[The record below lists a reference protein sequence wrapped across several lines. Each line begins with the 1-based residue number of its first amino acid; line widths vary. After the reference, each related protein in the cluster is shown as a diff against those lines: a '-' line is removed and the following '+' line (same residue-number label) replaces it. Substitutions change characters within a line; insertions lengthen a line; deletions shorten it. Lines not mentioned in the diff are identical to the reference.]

1 MNGKIGWIILVLV
14 ITSICVV
21 FPATAVLNRPPLGG
35 TVYIGEQ
42 GLDFTTLAAPLIT
55 RIAWW
60 SPGSSFLT
68 QAPDYQITVNNPGNF
83 YISPNEFGSRTGTWY
98 CVSAANAVI
107 APAFT
112 VKDPQ
117 IGIRIEDTSI
127 NGDITDNGWVYRG
140 DEVRFR
146 IDSNLADIA
155 SRPGAVEPTVT
166 IKVQGPDG
174 GTYSAL
180 VNKAGVLTPLDV
192 SVSTTPFYNPG
203 PVWDTG
209 SSSYTPGTY
218 TIWAECNA
226 NRMKDNYNIV
236 GKTVSTQRPLR
247 VQEQNPLIGVT
258 VLTTSPTIQQTTKI
272 TTKATTI
279 VTIKPITIVST
290 TMATPVETVLS
301 PVTPAPSPT
310 PTKAA
315 GLCGWCA
322 VLGGVIGCALYGARR
337 P

>member
-1 MNGKIGWIILVLV
+1 MHMNEKIGWITLVLV

-21 FPATAVLNRPPLGG
+21 FPATAVLNTVPLGG

-42 GLDFTTLAAPLIT
+42 GLDVSAAVPPPNT
-55 RIAWW
+55 QVGWW
-60 SPGSSFLT
+60 NPGASYLT
-68 QAPDYQITVNNPGNF
+68 QPPDYSINVTEPLNF
-83 YISPNEFGSRTGTWY
+83 AISPSGFGSRTGNWY
-98 CVSAANAVI
+98 AM
-107 APAFT
+107 PAKTLAFN

-155 SRPGAVEPTVT
+155 GRPGAVEPTVT

-180 VNKAGVLTPLDV
+180 MNKAGVLTPLDV
-192 SVSTTPFYNPG
+192 RVSTTPFYTIT
-203 PVWDTG
+203 VWDTG

-247 VQEQNPLIGVT
+247 VQEQNPLIGAT

-272 TTKATTI
+272 TTKPTTVMTTRPATT
-279 VTIKPITIVST
+279 VLT
-290 TMATPVETVLS
+290 TMATPVETVQP
-301 PVTPAPSPT
+301 PVTTTPAPT

-322 VLGGVIGCALYGARR
+322 VLAGIIGCALYSARR

>member
-1 MNGKIGWIILVLV
+1 MNGKIGWITLVLV
-14 ITSICVV
+14 ITGICMV
-21 FPATAVLNRPPLGG
+21 FPATAVLNKVPTGG
-35 TVYIGEQ
+35 TVYIGEE
-42 GLDFTTLAAPLIT
+42 GLDISTPVAAPNT
-55 RIAWW
+55 QIAWW
-60 SPGSSFLT
+60 SPGASFDT
-68 QAPDYQITVNNPGNF
+68 QPPDYPITVTDPLN
-83 YISPNEFGSRTGTWY
+83 YAISPSVFGSRTGNWY
-98 CVSAANAVI
+98 AM
-107 APAFT
+107 PAKTLAFN

-117 IGIRIEDTSI
+117 IGIRIEDTTI

-140 DEVRFR
+140 DGVRFR

-192 SVSTTPFYNPG
+192 SVTTTPFYTG
-203 PVWDTG
+203 PVWNTG

-236 GKTVSTQRPLR
+236 GKTESTQRPLR
-247 VQEQNPLIGVT
+247 VQEQNPLIGAT

-279 VTIKPITIVST
+279 VTTKLATTVLT
-290 TMATPVETVLS
+290 TMATPVETVQS
-301 PVTPAPSPT
+301 PTTPSPT

-315 GLCGWCA
+315 GLSGWCA
-322 VLGGVIGCALYGARR
+322 VLAGIIGCALYGARR
-337 P
+337 R

>member
-1 MNGKIGWIILVLV
+1 MIMNGKIGWIMLVLV

-21 FPATAVLNRPPLGG
+21 FPATAVLNRVPTGG

-42 GLDFTTLAAPLIT
+42 GLDISIPVGALNTQVG
-55 RIAWW
+55 WW
-60 SPGSSFLT
+60 SPGASFLT
-68 QAPDYQITVNNPGNF
+68 QPPDYSINVTEPLNF
-83 YISPNEFGSRTGTWY
+83 FISPNEFAMRTGNWY
-98 CVSAANAVI
+98 AM
-107 APAFT
+107 PAKTLAFN

-146 IDSNLADIA
+146 IDGNLADITGRLGVVA
-155 SRPGAVEPTVT
+155 GEPTVT

-180 VNKAGVLTPLDV
+180 MNKAGVLTPLDV
-192 SVSTTPFYNPG
+192 SVTTTPFYNPG

-236 GKTVSTQRPLR
+236 GKTVSAQRPLR

-258 VLTTSPTIQQTTKI
+258 VLTTSPTNQQTTKI
-272 TTKATTI
+272 TTKPTTI
-279 VTIKPITIVST
+279 VTTKPATTVLTI
-290 TMATPVETVLS
+290 MATPVETAQS
-301 PVTPAPSPT
+301 PITPSPT
-310 PTKAA
+310 PTKAS
-315 GLCGWCA
+315 GLSGLCA
-322 VLGGVIGCALYGARR
+322 VLAGIIGCALYGVRR
-337 P
+337 R

>member
-1 MNGKIGWIILVLV
+1 MNGKIGWITLVII
-14 ITSICVV
+14 ITSICGV
-21 FPATAVLNRPPLGG
+21 FPATAVLNRVPTGG
-35 TVYIGEQ
+35 TVYIGEE
-42 GLDFTTLAAPLIT
+42 GLDISIPLGAT
-55 RIAWW
+55 NTQVGWW
-60 SPGSSFLT
+60 NPGASFLT
-68 QAPDYQITVNNPGNF
+68 QPPDYTINVTEPLNF
-83 YISPNEFGSRTGTWY
+83 FISPNVFAMRTGNWY
-98 CVSAANAVI
+98 AM
-107 APAFT
+107 PAKALAFN

-155 SRPGAVEPTVT
+155 GRPGAGAVEPTVT

-180 VNKAGVLTPLDV
+180 MNKAGVLTPLDV

-236 GKTVSTQRPLR
+236 GKTVSAQRYLR

-258 VLTTSPTIQQTTKI
+258 VLTTSPTNQQTTKI
-272 TTKATTI
+272 TIKPTTI
-279 VTIKPITIVST
+279 VTTKPTTTVLT
-290 TMATPVETVLS
+290 TMATPVETVQS
-301 PVTPAPSPT
+301 PISTTPAPT

-315 GLCGWCA
+315 GLSGWCA
-322 VLGGVIGCALYGARR
+322 VLAGIIGCALYGARR
-337 P
+337 R

>member
-1 MNGKIGWIILVLV
+1 MNEKIGWITLVLV

-21 FPATAVLNRPPLGG
+21 FPATAVLNRVPAGG

-42 GLDFTTLAAPLIT
+42 GLDVSAAVPPPNT
-55 RIAWW
+55 QVGWW
-60 SPGSSFLT
+60 SPGAAYPT
-68 QAPDYQITVNNPGNF
+68 NPPDYTINVTEPLNF
-83 YISPNEFGSRTGTWY
+83 FISPNEFTMRTGNWY
-98 CVSAANAVI
+98 AM
-107 APAFT
+107 PAKTLVAFN

-127 NGDITDNGWVYRG
+127 NGGGDITDNGWVYRG

-146 IDSNLADIA
+146 IDGNLADIA
-155 SRPGAVEPTVT
+155 GRTLVGATEPTVT

-174 GTYSAL
+174 GIYSAL
-180 VNKAGVLTPLDV
+180 VDKKGVPSSLDFKV
-192 SVSTTPFYNPG
+192 ITTPFYTG
-203 PVWDTG
+203 SVWDTG

-247 VQEQNPLIGVT
+247 VQEQNPLIGVI
-258 VLTTSPTIQQTTKI
+258 VLTTSPTNQQTTKI
-272 TTKATTI
+272 TIKPTTI
-279 VTIKPITIVST
+279 VTTKPTTTVLT
-290 TMATPVETVLS
+290 TMVTPVETVQS
-301 PVTPAPSPT
+301 PTTPSPT

-315 GLCGWCA
+315 GLSGWCA
-322 VLGGVIGCALYGARR
+322 VLAGIIGCALYGERR
-337 P
+337 R

>member
-1 MNGKIGWIILVLV
+1 M
-14 ITSICVV
+14 
-21 FPATAVLNRPPLGG
+21 PAK
-35 TVYIGEQ
+35 
-42 GLDFTTLAAPLIT
+42 TLA
-55 RIAWW
+55 
-60 SPGSSFLT
+60 F
-68 QAPDYQITVNNPGNF
+68 N
-83 YISPNEFGSRTGTWY
+83 
-98 CVSAANAVI
+98 
-107 APAFT
+107 

-155 SRPGAVEPTVT
+155 SRALVGPTEPTVT

-174 GTYSAL
+174 GIYSAL
-180 VNKAGVLTPLDV
+180 VDKNVPSSLDFKV
-192 SVSTTPFYNPG
+192 TTTPFYTG
-203 PVWDTG
+203 TIWDTG

-258 VLTTSPTIQQTTKI
+258 VLSTSPTIQQTTKI
-272 TTKATTI
+272 T
-279 VTIKPITIVST
+279 IKPTTVVTTKPTTTVST
-290 TMATPVETVLS
+290 TMATPVETVQS
-301 PVTPAPSPT
+301 PTSTTPAPT

-315 GLCGWCA
+315 GLSGWCA
-322 VLGGVIGCALYGARR
+322 VLAGIIGCALYGARR
-337 P
+337 R

>member
-1 MNGKIGWIILVLV
+1 MNGKIGWIMLVLV
-14 ITSICVV
+14 ITSIFVV
-21 FPATAVLNRPPLGG
+21 SPATAVLNRVPTGG

-42 GLDFTTLAAPLIT
+42 GLDISAPVAVPNT
-55 RIAWW
+55 VVAWW
-60 SPGSSFLT
+60 SPGASFGT
-68 QAPDYQITVNNPGNF
+68 QDPDERVTVTDPLNF
-83 YISPNEFGSRTGTWY
+83 AISPMEFGQRTGSWY
-98 CVSAANAVI
+98 VW
-107 APAFT
+107 PAKTLAFN

-155 SRPGAVEPTVT
+155 GRPGAGEPTVT

-180 VNKAGVLTPLDV
+180 MNKTGLLTLLDV
-192 SVSTTPFYNPG
+192 SVFTTPFYTV

-247 VQEQNPLIGVT
+247 VQEQNPLIGAT
-258 VLTTSPTIQQTTKI
+258 VLTTSPTIQQTIKI
-272 TTKATTI
+272 TTKPTTI
-279 VTIKPITIVST
+279 VTTKPTTAVPT
-290 TMATPVETVLS
+290 TMAIPVETIQS
-301 PVTPAPSPT
+301 PITPTPSPT

-322 VLGGVIGCALYGARR
+322 VLAGVIGCALYGARR

>member
-1 MNGKIGWIILVLV
+1 MNGKIGWILLVLV

-21 FPATAVLNRPPLGG
+21 FPATAVLNKVPTGG
-35 TVYIGEQ
+35 TVYIGEE
-42 GLDFTTLAAPLIT
+42 GLDISTPVAAPNT
-55 RIAWW
+55 QIAWW
-60 SPGSSFLT
+60 SPGASFDT
-68 QAPDYQITVNNPGNF
+68 QPPDYPITITDPLNF
-83 YISPNEFGSRTGTWY
+83 AISPSVFGSRTGNWY
-98 CVSAANAVI
+98 AM
-107 APAFT
+107 PAKTLAFN

-155 SRPGAVEPTVT
+155 SRALVGPTEPTVT

-174 GTYSAL
+174 GIYSAL
-180 VNKAGVLTPLDV
+180 VDKNVPSSLDFKV
-192 SVSTTPFYNPG
+192 TTTPFYTG
-203 PVWDTG
+203 IVWDTG

-218 TIWAECNA
+218 SIWAECNA

-258 VLTTSPTIQQTTKI
+258 VISTRPTIQQTTKI
-272 TTKATTI
+272 TTKPMTI
-279 VTIKPITIVST
+279 VTTKPATTVLT
-290 TMATPVETVLS
+290 TMATPVETVQS
-301 PVTPAPSPT
+301 PTSTTPAPT

-315 GLCGWCA
+315 GLSGWCA
-322 VLGGVIGCALYGARR
+322 VLAGITGCALYGARHR
-337 P
+337 

>member
-1 MNGKIGWIILVLV
+1 MNGKIGWITLVLV
-14 ITSICVV
+14 ITSIWVV
-21 FPATAVLNRPPLGG
+21 SPAMAVLNRVPTGG

-42 GLDFTTLAAPLIT
+42 GLDLSLNPALLAGT
-55 RIAWW
+55 QIAWW
-60 SPGSSFLT
+60 SPGSAFLT
-68 QAPDYQITVNNPGNF
+68 QGPYERVTVTDPLNF
-83 YISPNEFGSRTGTWY
+83 AISPSEFGPRTGDWY
-98 CVSAANAVI
+98 AM
-107 APAFT
+107 PAKTLAFN

-146 IDSNLADIA
+146 IDSNLADITG
-155 SRPGAVEPTVT
+155 RPGAVEPTVT

-192 SVSTTPFYNPG
+192 SVTTTPFYNPG

-218 TIWAECNA
+218 TIWAECNT

-236 GKTVSTQRPLR
+236 GKTVSAQRPLR

-258 VLTTSPTIQQTTKI
+258 VLTTSPTIQQTIKI
-272 TTKATTI
+272 TTKPTTI
-279 VTIKPITIVST
+279 VTTKPATTVLT
-290 TMATPVETVLS
+290 TMTTPVETIQP
-301 PVTPAPSPT
+301 PVTPTPSPT

-322 VLGGVIGCALYGARR
+322 VLAGIIGCALYGARR
-337 P
+337 R